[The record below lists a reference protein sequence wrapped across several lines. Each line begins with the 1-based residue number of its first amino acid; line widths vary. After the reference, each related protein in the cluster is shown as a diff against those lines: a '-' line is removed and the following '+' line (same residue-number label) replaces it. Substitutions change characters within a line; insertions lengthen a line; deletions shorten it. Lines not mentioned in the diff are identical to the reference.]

1 MIELDGLQKAFGSGR
16 QRVEAVSSVSLQ
28 AHPGR
33 VFGLL
38 GPNGA
43 GKTTTLRV
51 IATLL
56 RADAGMVRVD
66 GVDASQ
72 HPEQV
77 RARLGF
83 LTGDTQLYARLTARE
98 TLRFFGRLQGMSD
111 TRIDERIGELS
122 TLLDMDS
129 FLDRRVGKF
138 STGQKQKCSI
148 ARAVIH
154 DPQVVVLDEPTSG
167 LDVLSSRSVVE
178 FIRHSAQKGC
188 TVLFSTHILSEAASL
203 CADLAFVH
211 RGRTVEQ
218 GPLDEIMDRHGSRDL
233 NGIFLSVVGEE

>member
-1 MIELDGLQKAFGSGR
+1 MIELKGLAKAFGSGK
-16 QRVEAVSSVSLQ
+16 QRVEAVTDVGFRAL
-28 AHPGR
+28 PGR

-56 RADAGMVRVD
+56 KADRGQVTVAGYDAG
-66 GVDASQ
+66 SQ
-72 HPEQV
+72 AEQV

-83 LTGDTQLYARLTARE
+83 LTGDTQLYARLTTRE
-98 TLRFFGRLQGMSD
+98 TLRFFGRLQGMSEERIR
-111 TRIDERIGELS
+111 TRITELS
-122 TLLDMDS
+122 RLLDMES

-154 DPQVVVLDEPTSG
+154 DPEVVVLDEPTSG

-178 FIRHSAQKGC
+178 FIRHSSEKGC
-188 TVLFSTHILSEAASL
+188 TVLFSTHILSEASAL

-211 RGRTVEQ
+211 KGRTVEQ
-218 GPLDEIMDRHGSRDL
+218 GTLAEIQERHSSLDL
-233 NGIFLSVVGEE
+233 NRIFLAVVEEA

>member
-1 MIELDGLQKAFGSGR
+1 MIELRGLAKAFGSGK
-16 QRVEAVSSVSLQ
+16 QRVEAVTDVSLS
-28 AHPGR
+28 ALPGR
-33 VFGLL
+33 VYGLL

-56 RADAGMVRVD
+56 KADRGVVNVAGFDAG
-66 GVDASQ
+66 SQ
-72 HPEQV
+72 PGDV

-98 TLRFFGRLQGMSD
+98 TLRFFGRLQGMPE
-111 TRIDERIGELS
+111 ERIAARISELARM
-122 TLLDMDS
+122 LDMES

-154 DPQVVVLDEPTSG
+154 DPAVVVLDEPTSG

-178 FIRHSAQKGC
+178 FIRHSAEKGC
-188 TVLFSTHILSEAASL
+188 TVLFSTHILSEASAL

-211 RGRTVEQ
+211 QGRTVEQ
-218 GPLDEIMDRHGSRDL
+218 GTLEEIQERHGSRDL
-233 NGIFLSVVGEE
+233 NRIFLTAVGEA